1 MPIIRTAR
9 LTLPMIVGA
18 LMLGQAAPVAAS
30 IAVDPTGASV
40 EGAEAA
46 RNVHDDT
53 NRSAQRN
60 TQSLVI
66 VAPKGATNLRATP
79 AGLLVLGVEARR

>member
-1 MPIIRTAR
+1 MPIIRNSL

-18 LMLGQAAPVAAS
+18 VMLGQAAPVAAS
-30 IAVDPTGASV
+30 IAVDATGASV
-40 EGAEAA
+40 EGPEAA
-46 RNVHDDT
+46 RSVRGET

-66 VAPKGATNLRATP
+66 VTPKGATNLRATP